1 MIQYRVDFNGV
12 PWETP
17 MPGVRFKVN
26 KQGGKQLRFV
36 EYTKDMPRHWC
47 EKGHC
52 GYVLEGQFEITFT
65 DTVEVF
71 NPGDGVFIPPGAEHK
86 HMGKA
91 LTDVVRV
98 IFVEEVEG

>member
-17 MPGVRFKVN
+17 MPGVRFKVS

-36 EYTKDMPRHWC
+36 EYTKDMPPHWC
-47 EKGHC
+47 EKGHY
-52 GYVLEGQFEITFT
+52 GYVLEGQFEIKFT
-65 DTVEVF
+65 KKVEVF

-91 LTDVVRV
+91 LTDVVRI
-98 IFVEEVEG
+98 IFVEEVEE

>member
-1 MIQYRVDFNGV
+1 MIQYKVDFNGV

-26 KQGGKQLRFV
+26 KQSGKQLRFV
-36 EYTKDMPRHWC
+36 EYTKDMPPHWC
-47 EKGHC
+47 EKGHF
-52 GYVLEGQFEITFT
+52 GYVLEGQFEIAFT
-65 DTVEVF
+65 HKVEVF
-71 NPGDGVFIPPGAEHK
+71 NTGDGVFIPAGPEHK

>member
-1 MIQYRVDFNGV
+1 MNQYKVDFNRM
-12 PWETP
+12 PWENP
-17 MPGVRFKVN
+17 MQGIRLKVS

-36 EYTKDMPRHWC
+36 EYTKNMPPHWC

-65 DTVEVF
+65 DKVEIF
-71 NPGDGVFIPPGAEHK
+71 SPGDGVFIPPGAEHK

-91 LTDVVRV
+91 LTDIVRV